1 MGREPSDAMR
11 LLPDRPDLGWTPY
24 AWLIYLVPLVVYP
37 GFGHAGVWIWAAT
50 GATLLAFLGLYFRS
64 YWVKGRAAVYCA
76 AGVVALAFLL
86 APWNY
91 AVSSFWVYAAA
102 ILGDKLPARNAARGI
117 GVLLGLLAL
126 QSWAFG
132 LPAIYWGFS
141 AVFAAL
147 IGGVNIHQA
156 EVRRADAKLRLA
168 SDEVERLAKA
178 AERERIGR
186 DLHDLLG
193 HSLTLMALKAELAG
207 KLLARDPAAAGREIS
222 ELESICREAL
232 REVRRAVSDFRAE
245 DLAAELSRARLAL
258 ATAGIGVEVEAS
270 PPTIEAERAS
280 ALALAL
286 REGVTNVIRH
296 AGASVCKIRIAGRG
310 SEVELVVADDGR
322 GKVRREG
329 SGLTGMRERIEA
341 IGGRVAF
348 GPAEDGRRGTRLEV
362 SLPRFA
368 PEGT

>member
-1 MGREPSDAMR
+1 MR

-24 AWLIYLVPLVVYP
+24 AWLIYLVPLVIYP
-37 GFGHAGVWIWAAT
+37 GFGHPSARVWAAT
-50 GATLLAFLGLYFRS
+50 GATLALFLLLYFRS
-64 YWVKGRAAVYCA
+64 HWVKGRAAIACA
-76 AGVVALAFLL
+76 AGIVALALLL

-102 ILGDKLPARNAARGI
+102 ILGDKLPVRSAARGI
-117 GVLLGLLAL
+117 ALLLALLAL

-132 LPAIYWGFS
+132 LPAIYWGSS
-141 AVFAAL
+141 AVFAML
-147 IGGVNIHQA
+147 IGGVTIHQA

-168 SDEVERLAKA
+168 ADEVERLAKA

-193 HSLTLMALKAELAG
+193 HSLTVMALKAELAG
-207 KLLARDPAAAGREIS
+207 KLLSRDPDAAGREIAD
-222 ELESICREAL
+222 LESICRESL

-258 ATAGIGVEVEAS
+258 ATAGISVEVEAS
-270 PPTIEAERAS
+270 PPTIEPERAS

-296 AGASVCKIRIAGRG
+296 AGATACKIRIAGRG
-310 SEVELVVADDGR
+310 SDVELVVADDGR
-322 GKVRREG
+322 GAHRKEG
-329 SGLTGMRERIEA
+329 SGLSGMRERIEA
-341 IGGRVAF
+341 IGGRVAL
-348 GPAEDGRRGTRLEV
+348 GARTDGRRGSRLEV
-362 SLPRFA
+362 TLPRFA
-368 PEGT
+368 PEAS

>member
-1 MGREPSDAMR
+1 MK

-24 AWLIYLVPLVVYP
+24 AWLIYLVPVGIYP
-37 GFGHAGVWIWAAT
+37 GFGHASAWVWAAT
-50 GATLLAFLGLYFRS
+50 GATILAFLVLYFLS
-64 YWVKGRAAVYCA
+64 YWVKGRAALLCA
-76 AGVVALAFLL
+76 GGVVALALLL

-102 ILGDKLPARNAARGI
+102 ILADKLPVRSAARGI
-117 GVLLGLLAL
+117 AVLLALLAL
-126 QSWAFG
+126 QSWALG

-141 AVFAAL
+141 AVFTVL
-147 IGGVNIHQA
+147 IGGVTVHQA

-193 HSLTLMALKAELAG
+193 HSLTVMALKAELAG

-222 ELESICREAL
+222 DLESICREAL

-258 ATAGIGVEVEAS
+258 ATAGISVEVEAS
-270 PPTIEAERAS
+270 PPTIEPERAS

-296 AGASVCKIRIAGRG
+296 AGATVCKIRIAGRG
-310 SEVELVVADDGR
+310 SEVELVGADDGR
-322 GKVRREG
+322 GGSAKEG
-329 SGLTGMRERIEA
+329 SGLLGMRERIEA
-341 IGGRVAF
+341 IGGRVAL
-348 GPAEDGRRGTRLEV
+348 GARHDGRRGTRLEV

-368 PEGT
+368 PEAS